1 MPAVTQPT
9 NRQGK
14 EQGRTTSTHTDTK
27 TAQQQARTRQGK
39 AAVDKAMNYITINTH
54 KHTTIY
60 HHLLTIIYQGS
71 TDRRQTQH
79 QGNNTPRQPKRSKDT
94 ILLYY
99 FICGLFAL

>member
-79 QGNNTPRQPKRSKDT
+79 QGSTHQTDNDSNT

-99 FICGLFAL
+99 FVSGLFAL